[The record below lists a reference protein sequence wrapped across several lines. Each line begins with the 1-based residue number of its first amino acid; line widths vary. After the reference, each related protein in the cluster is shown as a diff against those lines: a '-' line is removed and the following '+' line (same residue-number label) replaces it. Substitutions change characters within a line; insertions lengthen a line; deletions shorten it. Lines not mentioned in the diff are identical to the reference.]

1 MSGVQ
6 RPLAQ
11 VTSATVGFFPFYVPR
26 PPAPLTI
33 FSGSPIRP
41 SHGRFPWPRAA
52 AHRNLRK
59 EPCAQKLRG
68 LCVGIRREA
77 QRLLNPRVH
86 GFVVS
91 PLSPPIT
98 PSHPLS
104 PLAPLFPTAPQRGPA
119 DHRLCRF
126 CAKGRRQKA
135 ARGGGGGGGESVVNP
150 RAAGHRALQKRALR
164 TKLRGLFVRRGKG
177 RVRRRG

>member
-33 FSGSPIRP
+33 FCGSPIRP

-52 AHRNLRK
+52 AHSS
-59 EPCAQKLRG
+59 ED
-68 LCVGIRREA
+68 CVWRLGGKRRASQSAGPWIHGITPITPFHP
-77 QRLLNPRVH
+77 L
-86 GFVVS
+86 S
-91 PLSPPIT
+91 PLSPPF
-98 PSHPLS
+98 
-104 PLAPLFPTAPQRGPA
+104 PLFPTAPQRGPA

-164 TKLRGLFVRRGKG
+164 TELRGLFVRRGKG

>member
-33 FSGSPIRP
+33 FCGSPIRP

-59 EPCAQKLRG
+59 EACAQKLRG

-98 PSHPLS
+98 PFHPRS
-104 PLAPLFPTAPQRGPA
+104 PRAPLFPTAPQRGPA

-150 RAAGHRALQKRALR
+150 RAAGHRALQK
-164 TKLRGLFVRRGKG
+164 KLCEQSSEDCL
-177 RVRRRG
+177 